1 MQSGVDQILRMV
13 MLDFP
18 ASPMDGT
25 CCLATV
31 PPLCNIVNENLFHC
45 PSPTISDPTRW
56 FSVMFWLCRMCI
68 PSTNSTSSFYK
79 SLLTYVTSISLI
91 PPKLLTKICLSTF
104 LLWQSQRS
112 CMSEIVNI
120 CVAIRTLSCPLFY
133 SPLSSL
139 SFILPCASF
148 VL

>member
-1 MQSGVDQILRMV
+1 MILWVLFIGLVLMQSGVDQILRMV
-13 MLDFP
+13 MLDFL

-31 PPLCNIVNENLFHC
+31 PPLCNIVSEILFHC

-56 FSVMFWLCRMCI
+56 FSVMFWLYRMCI

-79 SLLTYVTSISLI
+79 SLLMYVTSISHI

-112 CMSEIVNI
+112 HQGKPDLLIWKYKLEWVKIS
-120 CVAIRTLSCPLFY
+120 
-133 SPLSSL
+133 
-139 SFILPCASF
+139 
-148 VL
+148 